1 VTTRDYPTHPSE
13 LTSEWLTAQ
22 LRAAGAVKTAAV
34 TGFSTVP
41 VGEGIGML
49 GILVRVVPIYDRVEP
64 GAPGSL
70 IAKFATPV
78 EGNRAVA
85 MAFHIYERE
94 ILFYRLIAPT
104 VSARAPRCFGCE
116 IDPATGD
123 SFLLLEDLSAYRTG
137 DQVEGCSAA
146 EAMGIIDAFVP
157 LHVSFWGR
165 TDDPVLGWVPHIDG
179 ETQIAGIS
187 AGCAAGWDPC
197 VERFGHVMADEIK
210 AARDR
215 FVAAVPELHR
225 MMGRR
230 AQTLI
235 HGDVRLDN
243 MMFGTSP
250 GQHTVVLLDWAL
262 TISTGL
268 QDLAYLLS
276 QNVTTQER
284 RAHETELVEYYHRKL
299 QELGIG
305 GYSIEQCWADYRVAV
320 LYLFCYAVVIGGTL
334 DPSNERG
341 TQFMAQLI
349 DRASNTVIDHGLLS
363 LLPTQVVP

>member
-1 VTTRDYPTHPSE
+1 VPTRHYPTHPAE

-22 LRAAGAVKTAAV
+22 LRAAGELKTATV
-34 TGFSTVP
+34 TDFSTVP

-49 GILVRVVPIYDRVEP
+49 GILVRVVPTYDRSEP
-64 GAPGSL
+64 GAPRSL

-85 MAFHIYERE
+85 MAFHLYERE
-94 ILFYRLIAPT
+94 VLFYRSIAPT
-104 VSARAPRCFGCE
+104 VKARAPRCFGCE
-116 IDPATGD
+116 IDPSSGD
-123 SFLLLEDLSAYRTG
+123 SFLLLEDLGAYRTG
-137 DQVEGCSAA
+137 DQVVGCSAA
-146 EAMGIIDAFVP
+146 EAIGIIDAFVP
-157 LHVSFWGR
+157 LHASFWGR
-165 TDDPVLGWVPHIDG
+165 TDDALLGGVPHIDG

-197 VERFGHVMADEIK
+197 VDRFGHVMAAEIK

-215 FVAAVPELHR
+215 FVASVPELHR

-230 AQTLI
+230 VQTLI

-243 MMFGTSP
+243 VMLGTSP
-250 GQHTVVLLDWAL
+250 DQHPVVLLDWSL

-268 QDLAYLLS
+268 HDLAYLLS
-276 QNVTTQER
+276 QNVTINER
-284 RAHETELVEYYHRKL
+284 RAHEAELVEYYYRRL
-299 QELGIG
+299 TELGVT
-305 GYSIEQCWADYRVAV
+305 GYSLEQCWADYRVAV

-341 TQFMAQLI
+341 SQFMAQLI
-349 DRASNTVIDHGLLS
+349 DRASNAVIDHDLLS
-363 LLPTQVVP
+363 LLPSQAPA